1 MRIALMMAADLA
13 DQRLSAVAVDAAV
26 AVAVVIVVVDEGFG
40 DLRG

>member
-13 DQRLSAVAVDAAV
+13 AQRLSAVAVDAAV
-26 AVAVVIVVVDEGFG
+26 AVVIVVVDDGFG